1 MVICSVPRGAAIFAG
16 MRGNMPDKEVLFNGL
31 YEATKNSLYHYLH
44 RYSQDEHL
52 LEDLMQQCYLKIWE
66 RMDHIRDLDKAYPLV
81 RTIAHHLLVDVVR
94 KHMAEDTVWLA
105 SLDAHL
111 ENELVAPSRHS
122 PLPLQA
128 LDKAIDRLPDPCR
141 SVYLMHREQGM
152 SYREIAVRL
161 SVSVS
166 MVEKHMSKAIRLL
179 KHDLLQDY
187 ALVLMLTVSVP
198 LLH

>member
-1 MVICSVPRGAAIFAG
+1 
-16 MRGNMPDKEVLFNGL
+16 MPDKEVLFNGL
-31 YEATKNSLYHYLH
+31 YHATKNSLYRYLC

-52 LEDLMQQCYLKIWE
+52 LEDLMQQCYLKVWE
-66 RMDHIRDLDKAYPLV
+66 RMDHIRDLEKAYPLV

-94 KHMAEDTVWLA
+94 KRMAEDTVWLA
-105 SLDAHL
+105 SLETQL
-111 ENELVAPSRHS
+111 ENELAAPSQHS

-141 SVYLMHREQGM
+141 AVYLMHREQGL
-152 SYREIAVRL
+152 SYREIASRL

-187 ALVLMLTVSVP
+187 ALMLLLTVSVP